1 MKLGVESK
9 HQSIYCHDA
18 SGPCLLDCL
27 LFQTDPVL
35 FPARKMHCDGNI
47 MGLISV
53 HVKQFR
59 IMYRS

>member
-9 HQSIYCHDA
+9 HQSIYFHDA
-18 SGPCLLDCL
+18 SGHCLLDWL
-27 LFQTDPVL
+27 LLQTDPVL
-35 FPARKMHCDGNI
+35 CPERKMHCDGNI

-59 IMYRS
+59 IVYRS